1 MRSRYSL
8 ALLGLLLVP
17 SLAFS
22 ATGFS
27 TLLSGAAEVPANA
40 STGTA
45 TAIVVLNDAQTQFTY
60 SVNFSGL
67 VGTLTASHIHKA
79 PVGVNGGVIFGFA
92 PPVGSQSGSYGG
104 VVNPTPAQVADL
116 IAGLYYVNIHS
127 TVWPGGEL
135 RGQLVGDVT
144 PAARGTWGRIK
155 SFYR

>member
-1 MRSRYSL
+1 MRSRYAL

-27 TLLSGAAEVPANA
+27 TVLSGLQEVPSNA
-40 STGTA
+40 STGAA
-45 TAIVVLNDAQTQFTY
+45 TAVVVLNDAQTQFSY
-60 SVNFSGL
+60 SVTFSGL

-79 PVGVNGGVIFGFA
+79 AVGVNGGVIFGFS
-92 PPVGSQSGSYGG
+92 PPIGAQSGTYGG

-116 IAGLYYVNIHS
+116 VAGLYYVNIHS

-135 RGQLVGDVT
+135 RGQLVGDAT
-144 PAARGTWGRIK
+144 PAQRGTWGRIK
-155 SFYR
+155 SMYR